1 MAANEE
7 RVPLREAVRLHRR
20 AFQML
25 SGYCPG
31 FFLFTALKAVVSSV
45 IPYVTVFFSARIIDE
60 LAGLRRPDMLW
71 RWVRLTILTDAAL
84 GLISAVLNKQMNVR
98 WELYNWRSLYQCFID
113 HFLTTDYVN
122 MDKQEARDLYSQIMQ
137 NAQWSG
143 LGLAQVRG
151 IFDALIRAVVGI
163 LSAVALTAGL
173 LTTRV
178 PQSAGALTAL
188 DHPAALMGL
197 LLVIVAMVTIA
208 PLLSAKS
215 GLYLQSEAMA
225 DKARMANRIFGA
237 FGFLAAD
244 QYRALDIRM
253 YRQEKLARYYMGRDD
268 AFGKNGAMAQAYR
281 GAAGVLEA
289 TSASLSA
296 LMTGAVYVYVCLK
309 AWAGAFGVGAVT
321 QYVSA
326 VSALAG
332 NITGLFSQLAA
343 MHRNAP
349 FLKMTFDFL
358 DMPNAMYQGTL
369 TTEKR
374 ADRQY
379 DVEFRDV
386 SFKYPGSER
395 YALRHTSV
403 KFRVGQRLAVVG
415 ENGSG
420 KTTFIKLLC
429 RLYDPEEGQILLNG
443 IDIRKYD
450 PKDYR
455 DVFSVVFQDFQLLS
469 QPLGANVA
477 GCREYDREKV
487 LKSLDE
493 AGFSDRLREMPAGL
507 DTQLHR
513 DFDGEGVNVSGGEAQ
528 KIAIARALY
537 KDAPFII
544 LDEPT
549 AALDP
554 IAEAEIYAQFNQI
567 AGDKTAIYISHR
579 LSSCRFCDEILVFD
593 EGRIVQRGSHEALLR
608 DERGKYAQL
617 WHAQAQYYDQQA

>member
-7 RVPLREAVRLHRR
+7 RVSLREAVRLHRR

-25 SGYCPG
+25 SGYCHG

-71 RWVRLTILTDAAL
+71 RWVLLTILTDAAL

-98 WELYNWRSLYQCFID
+98 WELYNWRSLYQCFIE

-122 MDKQEARDLYSQIMQ
+122 MDKQEAHDQYSQILQ
-137 NAQWSG
+137 NMQWSG
-143 LGLAQVRG
+143 LGLTKVRG

-188 DHPAALMGL
+188 DHPAALVGL
-197 LLVIVAMVTIA
+197 LLVIAAMVTIA

-253 YRQEKLARYYMGRDD
+253 YRQEKLARYYMGQDD

-332 NITGLFSQLAA
+332 NVTGLFSQLAA

-349 FLKMTFDFL
+349 FLKLTFDFL

>member
-7 RVPLREAVRLHRR
+7 RIPLREAVRLYKR
-20 AFQML
+20 AFLML

-31 FFLFTALKAVVSSV
+31 FFPFTALKEVVSSI

-71 RWVRLTILTDAAL
+71 HWVLLTIMTDAAL
-84 GLISAVLNKQMNVR
+84 GLIAAVLNKQMSVR

-122 MDKQEARDLYSQIMQ
+122 MDKQEARDQYSQIMQ
-137 NAQWSG
+137 NAQWGG
-143 LGLAQVRG
+143 LGLAQVLS
-151 IFDALIRAVVGI
+151 IFKALVGAVIGI
-163 LSAVALTAGL
+163 LGAVALTAGL
-173 LTTRV
+173 LMTRV
-178 PQSAGALTAL
+178 PQSAGALVAL
-188 DHPAALMGL
+188 EHPAALMGL
-197 LLVIVAMVTIA
+197 LLVIAAMVTIA
-208 PLLSAKS
+208 PLLSAKA
-215 GLYLQSEAMA
+215 GFYLQSEAMA
-225 DKARMANRIFGA
+225 DKARMGNRIFGA
-237 FGFLAAD
+237 FGFLASD
-244 QYRALDIRM
+244 QHRALDIRM
-253 YRQEKLARYYMGRDD
+253 YRQEKLARYYMGQDS
-268 AFGKNGAMAQAYR
+268 AFGKDGVMAQAYR
-281 GAAGVLEA
+281 GTAGMLES

-309 AWAGAFGVGAVT
+309 AWTGAFGVGAAT
-321 QYVSA
+321 QYISA
-326 VSALAG
+326 VTALAG
-332 NITGLFSQLAA
+332 NVSGLFGQFAA

-349 FLKMTFDFL
+349 FLKLTFDFL

-403 KFRVGQRLAVVG
+403 KFKVGQRLAVVG

-450 PKDYR
+450 PQDYR

-469 QPLGANVA
+469 QSLGANVA
-477 GCREYDREKV
+477 GSADYDRARV
-487 LKSLDE
+487 MKSLDD
-493 AGFSDRLREMPAGL
+493 AGFADRLREMPDGL
-507 DTQLHR
+507 DTQLYHG
-513 DFDGEGVNVSGGEAQ
+513 FGEEGVNISGGEAQ

-537 KDAPFII
+537 KDAPFIV

-554 IAEAEIYAQFNQI
+554 MAEAEIYAQFSQI
-567 AGDKTAIYISHR
+567 SCDRTAIYISHR

-593 EGRIVQRGSHEALLR
+593 EGTIVQRGDHDSLLL
-608 DERGKYAQL
+608 DQSGKYYQL
-617 WHAQAQYYDQQA
+617 WHAQAQYYAEK